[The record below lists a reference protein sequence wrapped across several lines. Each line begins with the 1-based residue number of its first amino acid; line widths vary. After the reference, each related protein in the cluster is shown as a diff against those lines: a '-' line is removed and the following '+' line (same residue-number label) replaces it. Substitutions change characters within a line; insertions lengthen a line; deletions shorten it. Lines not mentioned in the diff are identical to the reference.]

1 MVDWVSKLYQFYR
14 IDLDDWKEA
23 KRAFTVE
30 ERLPGKKRRTYRKNN
45 KENLPKLQMSPTS
58 LDTTLQPKAKQET
71 STETMMATTRSQ
83 TKASSST
90 SESEKNTNRLAI
102 EQPPISEV
110 YPEFT
115 MGHIQ
120 LGSGSEST
128 VQETEPE
135 FLPDEETQEKGI

>member
-1 MVDWVSKLYQFYR
+1 MSQ
-14 IDLDDWKEA
+14 
-23 KRAFTVE
+23 
-30 ERLPGKKRRTYRKNN
+30 KKK
-45 KENLPKLQMSPTS
+45 
-58 LDTTLQPKAKQET
+58 
-71 STETMMATTRSQ
+71 
-83 TKASSST
+83 
-90 SESEKNTNRLAI
+90 TNRLAI

>member
-1 MVDWVSKLYQFYR
+1 LAGKLNTGYHISTKSQYDRIILTDLDFSIQYIKGQESKLADLISRLYRSYR

-58 LDTTLQPKAKQET
+58 LDTTLQPKAKQEA

-90 SESEKNTNRLAI
+90 SESEKKN
-102 EQPPISEV
+102 Q
-110 YPEFT
+110 
-115 MGHIQ
+115 
-120 LGSGSEST
+120 
-128 VQETEPE
+128 
-135 FLPDEETQEKGI
+135 